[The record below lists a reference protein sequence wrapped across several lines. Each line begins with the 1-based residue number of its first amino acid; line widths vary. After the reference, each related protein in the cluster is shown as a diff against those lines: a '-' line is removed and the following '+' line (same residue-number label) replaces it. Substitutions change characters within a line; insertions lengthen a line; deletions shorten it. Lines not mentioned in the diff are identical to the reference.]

1 MRASLG
7 IRIAEQFVRFTRGPE
22 RTPEQL
28 RAAYSKRR
36 PPRPARPTRAIQRV
50 AHIHEES
57 VDHQGRQRAVFT
69 LTPRPP
75 LLRGGRALG
84 GSAVGGG
91 AVGDALEGGV
101 WHLLYLHG
109 GGFVNPLHFAH
120 WDIVASLIKS
130 TGASVTLPLY
140 PLCPEHTREE
150 ALAFIDAVY
159 ARLRAAHPT
168 RRVMVIGDSAGAHH
182 ALTLALRLRD
192 TGAPAPARLA
202 LFSPWLDLTLSS
214 PDVPR
219 VAPLDAMLRPEEIR
233 EWGRWWAGGLDPAS
247 PEVSP
252 LFADLRGLPP
262 TEVFAGTHDVLWPE
276 ARALSER
283 AREVGWDLRLY
294 ETQGGFHDFMAAT
307 FTPEARAVYARVAVA
322 LGA

>member
-1 MRASLG
+1 MKPSLG
-7 IRIAEQFVRFTRGPE
+7 LRVAELFVRLTRGVE
-22 RTPEQL
+22 RTPEAL
-28 RAAYSKRR
+28 RARYGTRR
-36 PPRPARPTRAIQRV
+36 PPRPARTTRAIQRV
-50 AHIHEES
+50 AHIHEEI
-57 VDHQGRQRAVFT
+57 VEHQGRPRTVFT
-69 LTPRPP
+69 LTPRAP
-75 LLRGGRALG
+75 LLSGVGALVGRA
-84 GSAVGGG
+84 VEGG
-91 AVGDALEGGV
+91 AVEGGG

-109 GGFVNPLHFAH
+109 GGFVNPLHSAH
-120 WDIVASLIKS
+120 WDIIASLIKS
-130 TGASVTLPLY
+130 AGASVTLPLY

-168 RRVMVIGDSAGAHH
+168 QRLMVIGDSAGAHH

-192 TGAPAPARLA
+192 AGAPAPERLA
-202 LFSPWLDLTLSS
+202 LLSPWLDLTLSS

-219 VAPLDAMLRPEEIR
+219 VAPLDAMLRPGELR

-247 PEVSP
+247 PAVSP

-283 AREVGWDLRLY
+283 AREVGWDLSLY

-307 FTPEARAVYARVAVA
+307 FTPEARAVYARVAAA
-322 LGA
+322 LRA